1 MDRTPDT
8 APAGDAPEP
17 GEPDAPA
24 HDEQVAERIQ
34 AESESAYND
43 PLGGLPI
50 A

>member
-8 APAGDAPEP
+8 AAAADAPEP
-17 GEPDAPA
+17 GEPDSPA
-24 HDEQVAERIQ
+24 HDEQVAERVQ

>member
-1 MDRTPDT
+1 MDRIPDT

-17 GEPDAPA
+17 GEPDAPS
-24 HDEQVAERIQ
+24 HEQVAERVR

>member
-1 MDRTPDT
+1 MDRTPGT
-8 APAGDAPEP
+8 APAEDAPDV
-17 GEPDAPA
+17 GEPDAPS
-24 HDEQVAERIQ
+24 HDEQVAERVQ